1 MISFSVAVDPN
12 YGIGYKGVMPW
23 HIREEF
29 KVFRR
34 NTMFKNIV
42 MGQTTYDNLPGKLK
56 DRYITVI
63 SIDPEYERE
72 GVAVEHDLIAFLE
85 AHRDDE
91 TEYII
96 CGGASIYRQSYP
108 YAKKAY
114 ISFIKKEYEVDT
126 YFDVFDPE
134 DWDIAVEED
143 HEEFVYRELRRKAAP
158 AEEPL
163 PCLPAPTTE

>member
-29 KVFRR
+29 KIFRR

-56 DRYITVI
+56 DRYITVV
-63 SIDPEYERE
+63 SIDPEYDRE
-72 GVAVEHDLIAFLE
+72 DVTVIHDLISFLE
-85 AHRDDE
+85 QHRDDD

-126 YFDVFDPE
+126 HLDVFDPD

-143 HEEFVYRELRRKAAP
+143 HEEFIYRELHRKP
-158 AEEPL
+158 ISTIGKPS
-163 PCLPAPTTE
+163 CLPSR